1 MNPAPRHSVVVPAY
15 NAPETIRTTIE
26 SVLAQSTADLELIVV
41 DDGSADETPE
51 VVAGYAAGDPR
62 ITLIRQENAGTAGA
76 RNRGLA
82 DSTGAFVS
90 LLDNDDA
97 WLPRHL
103 ELAEEAFAADPSAGI
118 AYADAWIL
126 DDETKRV
133 HRRPS
138 LSFYEDRAAPNAN
151 AEDVLG
157 ALLRKNFI
165 TASSAT
171 ITRSAL
177 DLVGDFDASLRGT
190 DDWDMWLRI
199 TAAGMTARQAGAE
212 PSVLLRKRSEQQS
225 SDLAMMVRGNTEV
238 LRRAL
243 ERLPEGSPAHA
254 LAAERLAEDE
264 RWLSSLVEPTP
275 GEALEGFLRRHLGPV
290 KRAALER
297 RDWIV
302 APDDVRE
309 AIREVGGGTAGPGT

>member
-1 MNPAPRHSVVVPAY
+1 MSPAPRHSVVVPAY
-15 NAPETIRTTIE
+15 NAPGTIRTTIE
-26 SVLAQSTADLELIVV
+26 SVLAQSAGDLELIVV
-41 DDGSADETPE
+41 DDGSADDTPE
-51 VVAGYAAGDPR
+51 VVAGYAREDSR

-82 DSTGAFVS
+82 ESSGAFVS

-97 WLPRHL
+97 WLPPHL

-118 AYADAWIL
+118 AYGDAWIL

-138 LSFYEDRAAPNAN
+138 LSFYGDRAEPVAS
-151 AEDVLG
+151 AEEVLG

-171 ITRSAL
+171 MTRDAL
-177 DLVGDFDASLRGT
+177 ERVGDFDASLRGT

-199 TAAGMTARQAGAE
+199 TAAGMTARQAGVE
-212 PSVLLRKRSEQQS
+212 PTVLLRKRDEQQS

-243 ERLPEGSPAHA
+243 SRLPEGSPAHA
-254 LAAERLAEDE
+254 LAAERLSEDE
-264 RWLSSLVEPTP
+264 RWLSSLVEPTR
-275 GEALEGFLRRHLGPV
+275 GEAFESFLRKRLGPV

-297 RDWIV
+297 RDWV
-302 APDDVRE
+302 EAPDAVRE
-309 AIREVGGGTAGPGT
+309 AIREVGGNAAGPGT